1 MPILA
6 VGDVNK
12 DVTVPRDHRQG
23 YLHFLELL
31 LKYTPVSFSGR
42 EAQLGTRRDKG
53 GGNPCLWL
61 RYIFLNNARF
71 NEGLSAISN

>member
-12 DVTVPRDHRQG
+12 NVTVPRDHRQG

-31 LKYTPVSFSGR
+31 LKYTSELFWKRSTAGDKEERGWGEPVCGLDASF
-42 EAQLGTRRDKG
+42 
-53 GGNPCLWL
+53 
-61 RYIFLNNARF
+61 
-71 NEGLSAISN
+71 